1 MEKLKELDE
10 QWKEH
15 LKTLRYNQ
23 KFKSKTEKTEY
34 WNKEAKMYDVRM
46 LQDNRRVEDVIN
58 ILNKKVY

>member
-34 WNKEAKMYDVRM
+34 WEQRSKDV
-46 LQDNRRVEDVIN
+46 
-58 ILNKKVY
+58 